1 MVPSGGDL
9 RDISIGIGIGEGA
22 VGENALCPPFSQR
35 GGNVPLDGTF
45 TSMHKLIQTHIAF
58 LSH

>member
-22 VGENALCPPFSQR
+22 VAENVLRPPFSQR
-35 GGNVPLDGTF
+35 GGNVPLDGDIYLALCM
-45 TSMHKLIQTHIAF
+45 S
-58 LSH
+58 